1 MFKLRTA
8 VIYRSFTV
16 LLPAIYRYLPFKRAS
31 TESKK
36 KKITS
41 IVIKLQLTVSV
52 ARKEL

>member
-8 VIYRSFTV
+8 VIYHSFTV
-16 LLPAIYRYLPFKRAS
+16 LLPAIYLYLPFKMAS
-31 TESKK
+31 TESK